1 MATLLEKVSTLISAN
16 LHALVDQALKA
27 NNLAVIDQYIRQVE
41 EQLEDLEDAATTIG
55 AGVKSLRR
63 KVVEHQ
69 QKAAGLD
76 RAIDAFLME
85 GNDASAAAAQ
95 SQLNSTQR
103 LIATYEEQAA
113 NQDAEYQKLLNA
125 RVKLQARLET
135 MKQQRVEL
143 QALLELTKSKETVVK
158 TIDTLDDLAGSGDS
172 DISRIAQTINARLDK
187 ATAATEMRAAS
198 LDEQIDRVL
207 QRDAVQQQLDER
219 KKKLSAPQADA

>member
-1 MATLLEKVSTLISAN
+1 MATLLEKVSILISAN
-16 LHALVDQALKA
+16 LHALVDQALKT

-41 EQLEDLEDAATTIG
+41 DQLEDLEDAATTIG

-69 QKAAGLD
+69 QKSAELD
-76 RAIDAFLME
+76 RAIDAFLVE

-103 LIATYEEQAA
+103 LIATYQEQAT
-113 NQDAEYQKLLNA
+113 NQDVEYQKILDA

-135 MKQQRVEL
+135 MKLQRVEL
-143 QALLELTKSKETVVK
+143 QSLLELAKSKEIVVK
-158 TIDTLDDLAGSGDS
+158 TIKNLDDLAGSGDS

-187 ATAATEMRAAS
+187 ATAATEMHATN

-207 QRDAVQQQLDER
+207 QRDAVQQQLEER
-219 KKKLSAPQADA
+219 KKKLNPVKPV